1 VKVLVIGG
9 TRFVGPLLVFRLL
22 ARGDRVTLFNR
33 GTHADPFGAR
43 VERVRGDRARDL
55 DRVTG
60 NYDALFDL
68 AAYERADVEGAIG
81 AFSGR
86 IGRYLFVSTG
96 QVYLVRSPQPVPSRE
111 VDYDGPT
118 MARPTSEEDGP
129 EWDYGMGKR
138 ACEDLLAATPSF
150 PATRLRIPMVNGPR
164 DHYRRVERLV
174 HRILD
179 GGPLLCAE
187 PERRV
192 RHVDA
197 AEVARTMVA
206 LAEDPRARGEA
217 YNQAQDETPTLEELT
232 SAIARE
238 IGGPSVRLVKRSRDQ
253 MRAAGID
260 PRAAFPFGGHWMSFL
275 DPAKIRALGV
285 DHAPLDRTIAKIV
298 GELLAHLPEPPED
311 YRAQRDREIA
321 LAHETEPA

>member
-1 VKVLVIGG
+1 MKVLVIGG

-43 VERVRGDRARDL
+43 VERVLGDRTRDL

-60 NYDALFDL
+60 NFDAVLDL
-68 AAYERADVEGAIG
+68 AAYERPDVEGVIRT
-81 AFSGR
+81 FSGR

-96 QVYLVRSPQPVPSRE
+96 QVYLVRESLEAPYRE
-111 VDYDGPT
+111 RDYDGPT
-118 MARPTSEEDGP
+118 IARPHTEEDGP

-138 ACEDLLAATPSF
+138 ACEDLLVAAGAGFPS
-150 PATRLRIPMVNGPR
+150 TRLRIPMVNGPR
-164 DHYRRVERLV
+164 DHYRRIERLV

-206 LAEDPRARGEA
+206 LIDDDRALGEA
-217 YNQAQDETPTLEELT
+217 YNQAQDETPTIEELV
-232 SAIARE
+232 SAIGRE
-238 IGGPSVRLVKRSRDQ
+238 IGASVRMVKTSRDR
-253 MRAAGID
+253 MRASGID
-260 PRAAFPFGGHWMSFL
+260 PRAAFPFGGPWMSFL
-275 DPAKIRALGV
+275 DPAKIRALGIG
-285 DHAPLDRTIAKIV
+285 HAPLDRTIAKIV

-311 YRAQRDREIA
+311 YRAQRAREIA
-321 LAHETEPA
+321 LASEAT